1 MSQPVLELTGVD
13 SGYGDVQVLN
23 GIDIHVGDKEMICL
37 VGPNGAGKSTVLK
50 TAFGLLEPWEG
61 SVLLNGE
68 EIGGMA
74 PEEIVREGVGYV
86 PQTDNVFGT
95 LSIDENLRMGGVA
108 RSGGLDDVLD
118 TLYERFPLLQ
128 EKRTAK
134 ARTLSGGQR
143 QVLAFARALVMEPDV
158 LLIDE
163 PSAGLAPNTA
173 ADVFN
178 RVEQVNELGTAVVM
192 VEQNARAGL
201 NISDRG
207 YVLDQGRVAHEGPA
221 DALMDDPE
229 VSELYLGGTDY
240 E

>member
-95 LSIDENLRMGGVA
+95 LSID
-108 RSGGLDDVLD
+108 
-118 TLYERFPLLQ
+118 
-128 EKRTAK
+128 
-134 ARTLSGGQR
+134 
-143 QVLAFARALVMEPDV
+143 
-158 LLIDE
+158 
-163 PSAGLAPNTA
+163 
-173 ADVFN
+173 
-178 RVEQVNELGTAVVM
+178 
-192 VEQNARAGL
+192 
-201 NISDRG
+201 
-207 YVLDQGRVAHEGPA
+207 
-221 DALMDDPE
+221 
-229 VSELYLGGTDY
+229 
-240 E
+240 